1 MGLFISKE
9 DFAKLRPAFK
19 AEKKTVGLCHGVYD
33 LLHPGHI
40 IHFEEAKKQCDILVV
55 SVTAEDFVRKGPGR
69 PYFDNDLRIK
79 FLCSLAIVD
88 YVTLSE
94 NYTAADVIKAVK
106 PDYYIKGGEY
116 SHPNDDITGKI
127 DEETALAESFG
138 GQAYFTSGAVF
149 SSTRLLNKN
158 FPVLTPELK
167 EWMAEFGK
175 KYSFGDVKEAVEA
188 FKTLKV
194 LVVGDVIIDD
204 YTFCS
209 VNGLMSKDR
218 GYSTTY
224 TYQERYLG
232 GALAVARHIAQF
244 SGNVTICSAMGN
256 ETDIHSLM
264 LNSLS
269 KDMKIDVEYADGIS
283 TIVKQRYIFENEKR
297 DTIEK
302 LFSVNRLP
310 ERSVYQ
316 DLLEAKMIEKLS
328 GVIEGFDLVVIADFG
343 HGLLTPGLRDFLQ
356 KKSIFT
362 ALNCQ
367 TNSTN
372 YGFNLINK
380 YHRADVFSLDQK
392 ELRLA
397 LADNAQSDEA
407 LLLKLWERFGK
418 NSAFLTRGAYGAMAA
433 ATASVV
439 INCPAFTLT
448 VKDTVG
454 AGDAFFALAA
464 LSAKQGLPPDLSV
477 FLSNMAAALATN
489 ITGNKEAIS
498 QAGVL
503 KYAKT
508 LMNL

>member
-9 DFAKLRPAFK
+9 DFAKLRPVFK
-19 AEKKTVGLCHGVYD
+19 AENKTVGLCHGVYD
-33 LLHPGHI
+33 LLHPGHV

-55 SVTAEDFVRKGPGR
+55 SVTSEEFVRKGPGR
-69 PYFDNDLRIK
+69 PYFNNDLRIK

-88 YVTLSE
+88 YVMLSE
-94 NYTAADVIKAVK
+94 SYTADDVIKAAQ

-116 SHPNDDITGKI
+116 SSPEDDITGEI
-127 DEETALAESFG
+127 DAETALVQSFG

-167 EWMAEFGK
+167 EWMAGFCE
-175 KYSFGDVKEAVEA
+175 KYSFGEIKNVVEA
-188 FKTLKV
+188 FHPLKV
-194 LVVGDVIIDD
+194 LVVGDIIIDD
-204 YTFCS
+204 YMFCT

-224 TYQERYLG
+224 NYQERYLG
-232 GALAVARHIAQF
+232 GALAVARHLAQF
-244 SGNVTICSAMGN
+244 SGNVTICGAIGN
-256 ETDIHSLM
+256 ETDLHSLI

-269 KDMKIDVEYADGIS
+269 KDMKIDLEYLDGMN
-283 TIVKQRYIFENEKR
+283 TIVKQRYILENKKR
-297 DTIEK
+297 ETIDK

-310 ERSVYQ
+310 ERSAYR
-316 DLLEAKMIEKLS
+316 DLTEAKLMKKLN
-328 GVIEGFDLVVIADFG
+328 GGLERFDLVVAADFG
-343 HGLLTPGLRDFLQ
+343 HGLLTPGLMDFLQ
-356 KKSIFT
+356 KNSGFM

-372 YGFNLINK
+372 YGFNLITK
-380 YHRADVFSLDQK
+380 YLRADVFSLDQK

-397 LADNAQSDEA
+397 LADNAQDDEA

-418 NSAFLTRGAYGAMAA
+418 KTAFLTRGAYGAMAA
-433 ATASVV
+433 ASASV

-464 LSAKQGLPPDLSV
+464 LCAKQDLPPDLSV
-477 FLSNMAAALATN
+477 FLSNVAAALATN
-489 ITGNKEAIS
+489 IIGNKEAI
-498 QAGVL
+498 AKVDFL